1 MMHGCLNWKFCEL
14 LIFKQPKCYLSDIR
28 LQSPCI
34 LMFWPTY
41 PYIFFNLRGSI
52 SLHSVF
58 IHILTHKQPFKA
70 LAWHREQFRLQYVFQ
85 DQSVFL
91 LVCIIGFLT
100 VESHATL
107 DTTQAKTGQ
116 TQCFSIDPPSL
127 ERRFSSQKRP
137 LPSGE
142 E

>member
-52 SLHSVF
+52 SLHGVF

-85 DQSVFL
+85 DQSVFACL
-91 LVCIIGFLT
+91 YNWIPYSGKSCYIR
-100 VESHATL
+100 H
-107 DTTQAKTGQ
+107 KTGQ